1 MMKLSCRPLTLN
13 SYKAFKKQKQV
24 WENSLLYFLQ
34 NFWKKKKKKLLYSI
48 IWPLTSNFH
57 HTVKTILILPPAKFH
72 FNHNWGKF
80 YNMLFFSFK
89 KGLNGQNWLDTFL
102 GTEKTQPQTCSKNS
116 WRSIWPVW
124 TDICKNGCTHDALM
138 HLYINQSTKQVIFF
152 SKNQPVI
159 RNWMRGQIYVLVNS
173 IPVLI
178 IYVTRNFQT
187 NSAWILTLTDLA
199 N

>member
-13 SYKAFKKQKQV
+13 LYKAFKKQKQV
-24 WENSLLYFLQ
+24 CENSLLYFLK
-34 NFWKKKKKKLLYSI
+34 NFWKKKKKLLYSI

-80 YNMLFFSFK
+80 YNTLFFSFK

-124 TDICKNGCTHDALM
+124 TETCKNGCTHDALM
-138 HLYINQSTKQVIFF
+138 HLYINQSTKQVMFF
-152 SKNQPVI
+152 FEKSTSTKKLNEQSI
-159 RNWMRGQIYVLVNS
+159 LCFGKFNS
-173 IPVLI
+173 CFDNLCYKKFADKI
-178 IYVTRNFQT
+178 
-187 NSAWILTLTDLA
+187 SMDLDI
-199 N
+199 NTFS